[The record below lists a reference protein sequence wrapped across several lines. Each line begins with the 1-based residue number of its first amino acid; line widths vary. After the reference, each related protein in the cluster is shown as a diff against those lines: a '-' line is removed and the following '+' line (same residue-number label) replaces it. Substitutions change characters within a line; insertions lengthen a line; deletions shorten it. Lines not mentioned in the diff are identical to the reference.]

1 MNTPVTI
8 CTFLATVSVAVLSSH
23 LSSVSFVDV
32 AGESGLTA
40 EFVCGGKITKDHIIE
55 TLGSGVALLDYDNDG
70 DLDAF
75 FVNATTLE
83 GFPETEGPTSHL
95 YRNEGNGYF
104 SDLTERAQL
113 KRSGWGQGVC
123 TGDYDNDGDT
133 DLFVTYWGQNV
144 LYRNNADGTFT
155 DVSEKAGFK
164 RSKRRWGTGC
174 AFVDHDLDGRLDLF
188 IANYVD
194 FELETAPQPGS
205 CLWMGIPVLC
215 GPRGLK
221 GDTNQL
227 FHNQGNGRFKDV
239 SVKSGIAGS
248 GGSYSLSVTT
258 LDADLDGW
266 PDIYVAVD
274 SLASLLYHNNQDG
287 TFAEIGL
294 LSGTAL
300 GEDGREQAGMGTA
313 AGDFNGD
320 GLLDLV
326 KTNFSHD
333 TPNLYKNNGDLSF
346 SELTVPAGLAV
357 HTKFLGWGVVFLDY
371 DNDTWPDIFMVNG
384 HVYPEVNTH
393 LPDTTY
399 KQRPILYRN
408 LGNQRFKDVSSQAG
422 SALMAKFAGRGLA
435 KGDYDN
441 DGDVDLFINNMWDS
455 PSLLEN
461 RGGNGNNFLSVQ
473 LVGTAA
479 NRSGIGGRV
488 TVVAG
493 GRSQMNEVR
502 SGSSFMSQNDLR
514 LHFGLGQTNVVDRL
528 EIQWPG
534 GEIEEIVSVKPNQF
548 LTITQGKGI
557 TKRMRPNAK

>member
-8 CTFLATVSVAVLSSH
+8 CTFLAAVSAAVLSSH

-83 GFPETEGPTSHL
+83 GFPETEGPTNHL
-95 YRNEGNGYF
+95 YRNEGNAYF
-104 SDLTERAQL
+104 SDVTERAQL

-164 RSKRRWGTGC
+164 SSKRRWGTGC
-174 AFVDHDLDGRLDLF
+174 AFVDYDLDGRLDLF

-227 FHNQGNGRFKDV
+227 FHNEGNGRFKDV
-239 SVKSGIAGS
+239 SVKSGIAGP

-333 TPNLYKNNGDLSF
+333 TPNLYKNNGNLSF
-346 SELTVPAGLAV
+346 SELTVPAGLGV

-371 DNDTWPDIFMVNG
+371 DNDTWPDIFMVHG
-384 HVYPEVNTH
+384 HVYPKVNTY

-479 NRSGIGGRV
+479 NRSGIGARV

-557 TKRMRPNAK
+557 TKSMRPNAK